1 MKGIGI
7 DIESVKRFE
16 NLERKKNKL
25 FFKKI
30 YSNTELDYCFK
41 SKNIPLELAKFFCL
55 KEAIYK
61 SLMSINVTNLFINDI
76 KLYHLSDGSL
86 VASTNKNINN
96 LNIQISFSSCKSK
109 CIAFAYSVIQ

>member
-1 MKGIGI
+1 MNGIGI

-41 SKNIPLELAKFFCL
+41 SKNIPL
-55 KEAIYK
+55 
-61 SLMSINVTNLFINDI
+61 
-76 KLYHLSDGSL
+76 
-86 VASTNKNINN
+86 
-96 LNIQISFSSCKSK
+96 
-109 CIAFAYSVIQ
+109 